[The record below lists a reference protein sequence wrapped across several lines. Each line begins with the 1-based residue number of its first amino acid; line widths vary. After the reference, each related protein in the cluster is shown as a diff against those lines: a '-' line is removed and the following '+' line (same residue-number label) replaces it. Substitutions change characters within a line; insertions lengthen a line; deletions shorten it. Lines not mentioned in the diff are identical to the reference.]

1 MAINRFFRFHHVALG
16 LSCFV
21 FLSYGAAVSV
31 QAQTEPVASG
41 NWWSPSVESGWE
53 VGKLSELTSKK
64 RVYVVASF
72 TDSRTISEPSPTR
85 TGDVH
90 RVVLEALTAHK
101 DLQVVSAP
109 SQADFAILVRTSATT
124 ESGERPPNLSLALDP
139 STVIA
144 VNVQVLVP
152 GSKRSNGVIPPRVVW
167 ESSIAN
173 AQVEAQSAARSTVDG
188 FLWELSRLKEKTA
201 AKTK

>member
-1 MAINRFFRFHHVALG
+1 MTSQRYFRFQHVALG
-16 LSCFV
+16 ISCFV
-21 FLSYGAAVSV
+21 LLACGTAGRVH
-31 QAQTEPVASG
+31 AQTEPVASG

-53 VGKLSELTSKK
+53 IGKLSELANKK

-72 TDSRTISEPSPTR
+72 VDSRTISEPSATH

-124 ESGERPPNLSLALDP
+124 DSGERPPNLSLALDP
-139 STVIA
+139 STVVA
-144 VNVQVLVP
+144 VDVQVLVP
-152 GSKRSNGVIPPRVVW
+152 GAKRSNGVIPPRVVW
-167 ESSIAN
+167 ESSVAN

-188 FLWELSRLKEKTA
+188 FLWELSKLKEKA
-201 AKTK
+201 AVKAK